1 MSECSH
7 RGHHR
12 ANDCAA
18 SSVPVQ
24 TGCLRLSAASVAW
37 WYAKAGFLLRRLLDP
52 ARKVLDV
59 TSNIVWGVRIL
70 IKK

>member
-12 ANDCAA
+12 ANACAA
-18 SSVPVQ
+18 GSVPVQ

-37 WYAKAGFLLRRLLDP
+37 WYAKAGFLFSRRLDGV
-52 ARKVLDV
+52 KFWYV
-59 TSNIVWGVRIL
+59 TSDIIRGIVWVFGY
-70 IKK
+70 